1 MGGALYSSAL
11 TCLQGTKRARKS
23 TSSSVLEIGTTNAQ
37 RNIDK
42 EKRKQLAEENRK
54 LELEI
59 RSREVQASTQIQM
72 HIVTLLMK
80 LNEKMN

>member
-1 MGGALYSSAL
+1 M
-11 TCLQGTKRARKS
+11 
-23 TSSSVLEIGTTNAQ
+23 LEIETTNAQ
-37 RNIDK
+37 LNIEK

-80 LNEKMN
+80 LNEKMI